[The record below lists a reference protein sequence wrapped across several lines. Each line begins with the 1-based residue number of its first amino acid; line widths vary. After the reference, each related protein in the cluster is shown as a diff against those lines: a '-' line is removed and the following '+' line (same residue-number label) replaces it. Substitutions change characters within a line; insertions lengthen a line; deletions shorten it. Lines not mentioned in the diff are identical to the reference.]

1 MIKAPYNFVPLAQ
14 KIVFPEWADKVSIDK
29 PFQDGIS
36 GTIDVRYTAQTPL
49 FIGNGKGENNT
60 ATANYKSANGKYAIP
75 GSSLRGMLRNV
86 IEIAS
91 FGKFNRVSDAALS
104 VRDLNNRDLYSSRL
118 TKTLGSKN
126 YEALSK
132 GGWLDFDEKANAWVL
147 YPVRYHRIEDE
158 DIAHFYK
165 FNPQLLKDGKNKEFE
180 KRISLVK
187 HKSVY
192 FSAGEN
198 IGHEHHDG
206 MILHYSKVERV
217 EETSFPGAKHG
228 YMVLTGQPGRR
239 YNSSYKREIG
249 KHLDFVF
256 EDRGTDQMAVV
267 DEMIRQFRQANA
279 SKAADQKK
287 GFDLTRLLRFCKDIG
302 YPAIPVFYIPN
313 GKGEPDSLGL
323 SQMYRLPYKYTL
335 HDAINNSSENNFSEK
350 MDFAECIFGR
360 ISNKKN
366 MSLRGRVQFEDAVA
380 KNAELDK
387 RVDTILGNPKPT
399 YYPNYITQDR
409 DKQEYKTLMDN
420 DVRLRGWKRYP
431 VKNAV
436 NPIKVGE
443 KDQENVASHFTPLKK
458 GSVFEGRIHFH
469 NLKKEELGALLWAI
483 TWGGNANLSHSVG
496 MGKPYGYGQ
505 IKADISSLS
514 YLENDSDGNEYKDSS
529 AEERSCW
536 TDSFAGYM
544 EKQIPGWKTSS
555 QLKELKAMAEPKNA
569 ERRGWDLSHMSLKD
583 ENRKNQ
589 FVESKKEKTFLAHYS
604 EDNQESHLR
613 QDYQSN
619 GGRGNG
625 GRWDGN
631 RKSSAPA
638 PKVTH
643 SENGIANNSVQV
655 CVLLEEKTKKGGWK
669 VKVKDTPDI
678 SGAIVNSSDV
688 PADKKAGDEI
698 KLKVM
703 AVMGAST
710 NFRYEGA

>member
-14 KIVFPEWADKVSIDK
+14 KIIFPEWAENVSIDR

-104 VRDLNNRDLYSSRL
+104 VRDLTPPAKRIY
-118 TKTLGSKN
+118 
-126 YEALSK
+126 LSHFMNKSIK
-132 GGWLDFDEKANAWVL
+132 GGWLVNENSEWVL
-147 YPVRYHRIEDE
+147 YPVAYYRVEDTDVE
-158 DIAHFYK
+158 KCYNL
-165 FNPQLLKDGKNKEFE
+165 NPDSLSKREEFE
-180 KRISLVK
+180 QRVRHLNNDVRVFFAANAIVTRIK
-187 HKSVY
+187 KTE
-192 FSAGEN
+192 FPT
-198 IGHEHHDG
+198 
-206 MILHYSKVERV
+206 SK
-217 EETSFPGAKHG
+217 KG
-228 YMVLTGQPGRR
+228 YTVLTGNPGG
-239 YNSSYKREIG
+239 K

-256 EDRGTDQMAVV
+256 EDKGKKRMVV
-267 DEMIRQFRQANA
+267 DQATILQFKQANA
-279 SKAADQKK
+279 SKAADQKR
-287 GFDLTRLLRFCKDIG
+287 GLDLTKKLSDCMKVK
-302 YPAIPVFYIPN
+302 YPGIPVFYLP
-313 GKGEPDSLGL
+313 KADETPDSLGL
-323 SQMYRLPYKYTL
+323 SMMYRLPYKNTL
-335 HDAINNSSENNFSEK
+335 HDAINNSSENNFSGK
-350 MDFAECIFGR
+350 MDLAECIFGR

-380 KNAELDK
+380 KNAEPDK
-387 RVDTILGNPKPT
+387 MVDTILGNPKPT
-399 YYPNYITQDR
+399 FYPNYIEQYG
-409 DKQEYKTLMDN
+409 DKSEYKTLMDD

-436 NPIKVGE
+436 NPIKVG
-443 KDQENVASHFTPLKK
+443 KDQINVASRFTPLKK
-458 GSVFEGRIHFH
+458 GSVFEGKIHFH

-483 TWGGNANLSHSVG
+483 TWGGNANLSHAVG

-529 AEERSCW
+529 AEERGGW

-544 EKQIPGWKTSS
+544 EKQVPGWKTSL

-613 QDYQSN
+613 QDYQGN

-625 GRWDGN
+625 GRWNGN
-631 RKSSAPA
+631 RNSSAPA

-669 VKVKDTPDI
+669 VRVKDTPDI
-678 SGAIVNSSDV
+678 CGSIVNSSDV

-703 AVMGAST
+703 AVMGDNT
-710 NFRYEGA
+710 NFKYEKV